1 MPNRYPRELST
12 TADDAGTRLDQFLVA
27 HLEDISRARIQ
38 QLLEEGKI
46 HVNEKPA
53 KPSLR
58 LKGTETIAILG
69 PVELP
74 PLKAFAEDIPLD
86 VVYEDQDLAVINKP
100 AGMTVHAVPGAS
112 DDPRNRGTLVNALLY
127 RFKKLSSGGDD
138 LRPGIVHRLDKETS
152 GLLVVAKND
161 TSHRK
166 LAREFADR
174 KVDKGYIA
182 LVHNWPKADSDTIDA
197 PIGRDRANRTRMS
210 IRGDGSRDAV
220 SHYKVL
226 ERIDSRFGKFAV
238 VEVKI
243 DTGRTHQIRVH
254 MASLGHPVVGDTL
267 YGAPAVLSPHTRE
280 RQRFGHSVS
289 TRAEAKRAEQKK
301 KKGGDTSVLELDRNF
316 LHAAS
321 IRLPHPRT
329 GRELALNVALPE
341 ELSRFL
347 EKLRESAPEHR
358 SK

>member
-1 MPNRYPRELST
+1 MPDRYPRNLAA
-12 TADDAGTRLDQFLVA
+12 TADDAGTRLDQFLVSR
-27 HLEDISRARIQ
+27 LDDVSRARVQ

-46 HVNEKPA
+46 EVNAKLA

-58 LKGTETIAILG
+58 LKGSETITVLG

-86 VVYEDQDLAVINKP
+86 VVHEDKDLAVINKP
-100 AGMTVHAVPGAS
+100 AGMTVHAVPGSS
-112 DDPRNRGTLVNALLY
+112 DDPRNRGTLVNALLH
-127 RFKKLSSGGDD
+127 RFKKLSSGGDN

-161 TSHRK
+161 STHRK
-166 LAREFADR
+166 LARAFADR
-174 KVDKGYIA
+174 KVDKLYLA
-182 LVHNWPKADSDTIDA
+182 LVHGWPKFDSGTIDA
-197 PIGRDRANRTRMS
+197 PIGRDRVNRTRMS
-210 IRGDGSRDAV
+210 IHGDGARDAV

-226 ERIDSRFGKFAV
+226 ERIDSRFGKFAL

-254 MASLGHPVVGDTL
+254 MASLGHPVVGDAL

-289 TRAEAKRAEQKK
+289 TRAEARRAELKK
-301 KKGGDTSVLELDRNF
+301 KKGTDQGVLELDRNF

-321 IRLPHPRT
+321 IRLPHPST

-341 ELSRFL
+341 DLSRFL
-347 EKLRESAPEHR
+347 EKLQESGPEHR
-358 SK
+358 TK

>member
-1 MPNRYPRELST
+1 MPERYPRHIAAA
-12 TADDAGTRLDQFLVA
+12 ADDAGTRLDQFLA
-27 HLEDISRARIQ
+27 ARLEDVSRARVR
-38 QLLEEGKI
+38 QLLEESKI
-46 HVNEKPA
+46 EVNGRHA

-58 LKGTETIAILG
+58 LKGTEEIAILG
-69 PVELP
+69 PVKLP

-86 VVYEDQDLAVINKP
+86 VVYEDKDLAVINKP
-100 AGMTVHAVPGAS
+100 AGMTVHAVPGSS
-112 DDPRNRGTLVNALLY
+112 DDPRNRGTLVNALLH
-127 RFKKLSSGGDD
+127 RFEKLSKGGDD

-161 TSHRK
+161 STHRK

-174 KVDKGYIA
+174 KVDKRYTA
-182 LVHNWPKADSDTIDA
+182 LVHGWPKADSGTIDA
-197 PIGRDRANRTRMS
+197 AIGRDRANRTRMS
-210 IRGDGSRDAV
+210 VRGDNARDAI

-226 ERIDSRFGKFAV
+226 ERIDSRFGKFAL

-243 DTGRTHQIRVH
+243 ETGRTHQIRVH
-254 MASLGHPVVGDTL
+254 MAFLGHPVVGDTL

-289 TRAEAKRAEQKK
+289 TRTEAKRAESRK
-301 KKGGDTSVLELDRNF
+301 KKGAEPGILELHRNF

-321 IRLPHPRT
+321 IRLPHPNT
-329 GRELALNVALPE
+329 GRELALDVALPR

-347 EKLRESAPEHR
+347 EKLR
-358 SK
+358 